1 MVQGLKPISKI
12 ASQIQAST
20 TLVIDSM
27 FKDMK
32 ANGIDVVG
40 FGAGEPDFPTP
51 EHIKQAGI
59 MAIEN
64 NRTKYTPAAGLLDL
78 KKAACHRLLED
89 NGLSYRPEQICV
101 ASGAK
106 HAIYIALM
114 VLCDP
119 GDEVVIAAP
128 YWVSYSEMVRQA
140 GAVPVIVAAGEEA
153 HFKITAQ
160 QLEDA
165 ITPKTKVFML
175 NSPSNPTGMVY
186 TKAELEAIA
195 AVCIKHNIY
204 VIADDIYSNLVY
216 DNLEYHSIASLGEEI
231 KRHCIVING
240 VSKSY
245 AMTGWRIGYA
255 AAETEIIK
263 AMSNY
268 VSHSTSAPSTVS
280 QYAAIEALNGPQED
294 IAEMRKAF
302 QARRDHLVTRMNAIE
317 GVSCIKP
324 QGAFYV
330 MMNMESFIGK
340 EMYGRKIT
348 CDDDFAQLFLEKG
361 LVATVPCSAFAA
373 PGFIRWSYATS
384 MQEIDKGLDRLQA
397 FIKNA

>member
-1 MVQGLKPISKI
+1 MQQVLKPISKI
-12 ASQIQAST
+12 ASRIQAST

-32 ANGIDVVG
+32 ANGVDVVG

-59 MAIEN
+59 RAIETN
-64 NRTKYTPAAGLLDL
+64 KTKYTPASGLLDL
-78 KKAACHRLLED
+78 KKAVCHRLLED
-89 NGLSYRPEQICV
+89 YQLDYRPEQIVV

-106 HAIYIALM
+106 HAVYLTLM

-128 YWVSYSEMVRQA
+128 YWVSYSEMVQQA
-140 GAVPVIVAAGEEA
+140 GAIPVIVTAGEEQA
-153 HFKITAQ
+153 FKITAE
-160 QLEDA
+160 QLEAA

-186 TKAELEAIA
+186 SREELEAIA
-195 AVCIKHNIY
+195 AVCLRHNIY
-204 VIADDIYSNLVY
+204 IIADDIYSNLVY
-216 DNLEYHSIASLGEEI
+216 DGLPYCSIASLGEDV

-240 VSKSY
+240 VSKSD
-245 AMTGWRIGYA
+245 AMTGWRIGYS
-255 AAETEIIK
+255 AAEPEIAR

-268 VSHSTSAPSTVS
+268 VSHSTSAPSTIS
-280 QYAAIEALNGPQED
+280 QYAAIEALNGPQDE
-294 IAEMRKAF
+294 IAAMREAF
-302 QARRDHLVTRMNAIE
+302 QARRDHLVARMNEID
-317 GVSCIKP
+317 GVSCMKP

-330 MMNMESFIGK
+330 MMNMKSFIGK
-340 EMYGRKIT
+340 TMYGQVIH
-348 CDDDFAQLFLEKG
+348 DDNDFAKLFLEKG

-384 MQEIDKGLDRLQA
+384 MQEIDKGLDRLEA

>member
-1 MVQGLKPISKI
+1 MQQVLKPISKI
-12 ASQIQAST
+12 ASRIQAST

-32 ANGIDVVG
+32 ANGVDVVG

-59 MAIEN
+59 RAIETN
-64 NRTKYTPAAGLLDL
+64 KTKYTPASGLLDL
-78 KKAACHRLLED
+78 KKAVCHRLLED
-89 NGLSYRPEQICV
+89 YQLDYRPEQIVV

-106 HAIYIALM
+106 HAVYLTLM

-128 YWVSYSEMVRQA
+128 YWVSYSEMVQQA
-140 GAVPVIVAAGEEA
+140 GAIPVIVTAGEEQA
-153 HFKITAQ
+153 FKITAE
-160 QLEDA
+160 QLEAA

-186 TKAELEAIA
+186 SREELEAIA
-195 AVCIKHNIY
+195 AVCLRHNIY
-204 VIADDIYSNLVY
+204 IIADDIYSNLVY
-216 DNLEYHSIASLGEEI
+216 DGLPYCSIASLGEDV

-245 AMTGWRIGYA
+245 AMTGWRIGYS
-255 AAETEIIK
+255 AAEPEIAR

-268 VSHSTSAPSTVS
+268 VSHSTSAPSTIS
-280 QYAAIEALNGPQED
+280 QYAAIEALNGPQDE
-294 IAEMRKAF
+294 IAAMREAF
-302 QARRDHLVTRMNAIE
+302 QARRDHLVTRMNEID
-317 GVSCIKP
+317 GVSCMKP

-330 MMNMESFIGK
+330 MMNMKSFIGK
-340 EMYGRKIT
+340 TMYGQVIH
-348 CDDDFAQLFLEKG
+348 DDNDFAKLFLEKG

-384 MQEIDKGLDRLQA
+384 MQEIDKGLDRLEA

>member
-78 KKAACHRLLED
+78 KKAACRRLLED

-119 GDEVVIAAP
+119 SDEVVIAAP

-195 AVCIKHNIY
+195 AVCVKHNIY

-255 AAETEIIK
+255 AAEAEIIK

-302 QARRDHLVTRMNAIE
+302 QARRDHLVARMNAIE

-373 PGFIRWSYATS
+373 SGFIRWSYATS

>member
-1 MVQGLKPISKI
+1 MQQVLKPISKI
-12 ASQIQAST
+12 ASRIQAST

-32 ANGIDVVG
+32 ANGVDVVG

-59 MAIEN
+59 RAIETN
-64 NRTKYTPAAGLLDL
+64 KTKYTPASGLLDL
-78 KKAACHRLLED
+78 KKAVCHRLLED
-89 NGLSYRPEQICV
+89 YQLDYRPEQIVV

-106 HAIYIALM
+106 HAVYLALM

-128 YWVSYSEMVRQA
+128 YWVSYSEMVQQA
-140 GAVPVIVAAGEEA
+140 GAIPVIVTAGEEQA
-153 HFKITAQ
+153 FKITAE
-160 QLEDA
+160 QLEAA

-186 TKAELEAIA
+186 SREELEAIA
-195 AVCIKHNIY
+195 AVCLRHNIY
-204 VIADDIYSNLVY
+204 IIADDIYSNLVY
-216 DNLEYHSIASLGEEI
+216 DGLPYCSIASLGEDV

-245 AMTGWRIGYA
+245 AMTGWRIGYS
-255 AAETEIIK
+255 AAEPEIAR

-268 VSHSTSAPSTVS
+268 VSHSTSAPSTIS
-280 QYAAIEALNGPQED
+280 QYAAIEALNGPQDE
-294 IAEMRKAF
+294 IAAMREAF
-302 QARRDHLVTRMNAIE
+302 QARRDHLVARMNEID
-317 GVSCIKP
+317 GVSCMKP

-330 MMNMESFIGK
+330 MMNMKSFIGK
-340 EMYGRKIT
+340 TMYGQVIH
-348 CDDDFAQLFLEKG
+348 DDNDFAKLFLEKG

-384 MQEIDKGLDRLQA
+384 MQEIDKGLDRLEA